1 MQAMG
6 IFVIALHLQVE
17 ENIHHEN
24 QHSWDRDKHQHPIS
38 LVATICRILTVVMLV
53 SLTFSL
59 SLSVSVSLCLSLSL
73 THTLSLGSLPV
84 IGTLVRSSITQTRPL
99 ISFV

>member
-59 SLSVSVSLCLSLSL
+59 PLCLSLTHSL
-73 THTLSLGSLPV
+73 S
-84 IGTLVRSSITQTRPL
+84 
-99 ISFV
+99 